1 MTSWVP
7 CSMGP
12 ATASTLSLPM
22 LGWDGGSCWGRCAG
36 SALSLVLQGTRTRV
50 SYAKG
55 AVGVEWM
62 PPSHP
67 ILPLKPLQPPH
78 CRLPVSCQPSRVSC
92 PPVWSF
98 PSENGMLSPAS
109 MLGPQHPCWDPNT
122 LCHLPVCCQPRAQF
136 HRRTPSTGG
145 RSLRLIGSF
154 PASDSFTFTLPESK
168 VQVGI

>member
-22 LGWDGGSCWGRCAG
+22 LGWNGGSHWGRCAG
-36 SALSLVLQGTRTRV
+36 SALSLVLQGARTRV

-92 PPVWSF
+92 PPSLVLPIRKWDAV
-98 PSENGMLSPAS
+98 PSIHAGTPTP
-109 MLGPQHPCWDPNT
+109 MLGPQHPVPPTCLSAANQELSST
-122 LCHLPVCCQPRAQF
+122 AEHLALVA
-136 HRRTPSTGG
+136 GALG
-145 RSLRLIGSF
+145 
-154 PASDSFTFTLPESK
+154 
-168 VQVGI
+168 